1 MGKRITPAMMA
12 EAMSV
17 PVQAIR
23 IGLQTGRL
31 NFGAALQPSG
41 GKYTYVIFP
50 EKAREVVGAEK
61 LKEWGF

>member
-12 EAMSV
+12 DAMGV

-23 IGLQTGRL
+23 IGLQQQKF
-31 NFGAALQPSG
+31 NFGAAMQPSG

-50 EKAREVVGAEK
+50 EKAREVVGSEK
-61 LKEWGF
+61 LREWGF